1 MLELI
6 PVVLT
11 ILAAA
16 GYGTALARLHRRGD
30 RGPARRT
37 ACLSAGSVC
46 VCAAVLPPVS
56 SHDEYFPVHIVQH
69 LLLGMAG
76 PAFLALSAPVTLA
89 LRALPRRP
97 HRAAL
102 RLLHSRPIGIVSS
115 LPAAIVLDPGGLYV
129 LYLTGLY
136 RAAEN
141 DNLIHAA
148 VHLHMF
154 LAGCLLSWALIGLD
168 PIRRRPGTKAR
179 LAALAVAGAA
189 HDTLA
194 KLMYAHSLPVGGGSL
209 ASRHT
214 GAGLMYYG
222 GTVIDIALAIVL
234 MSQWYQASGRALART
249 ARRGN
254 AGAHAHLIS
263 DRQTRNRISL

>member
-30 RGPARRT
+30 HWPASRT
-37 ACLSAGSVC
+37 ACLFAGSVC

-56 SHDEYFPVHIVQH
+56 SHDQYFPVHIVQH

-102 RLLHSRPIGIVSS
+102 RLLHSRPTGIVSS
-115 LPAAIVLDPGGLYV
+115 LPAAIVLDLGGLYV

-141 DNLIHAA
+141 DDLIHAA

-154 LAGCLLSWALIGLD
+154 LAGCLLSWALIALTRSAAV
-168 PIRRRPGTKAR
+168 PVSRPGSPHSSWRAPRTTPSPSSCTRTVSRSAGVR
-179 LAALAVAGAA
+179 SPAVIPAP
-189 HDTLA
+189 
-194 KLMYAHSLPVGGGSL
+194 S
-209 ASRHT
+209 
-214 GAGLMYYG
+214 
-222 GTVIDIALAIVL
+222 
-234 MSQWYQASGRALART
+234 
-249 ARRGN
+249 
-254 AGAHAHLIS
+254 
-263 DRQTRNRISL
+263 